1 VVIVMAEPKASD
13 IKKYLNGLLK
23 LNKKYVTCERLSKY
37 VGVYPEIIANHLLY
51 FEPTLKMDPEF
62 NLMELIPTLKKYLN
76 DLEENKTL
84 IKKQHVIRKRDLEQ
98 YESIND
104 FVYKKM
110 TSVGGLLDRNIVLS
124 DDDLRVLKKLISE
137 EQNLRKGKK

>member
-1 VVIVMAEPKASD
+1 MAEPKASD
-13 IKKYLNGLLK
+13 VKKYLNGLLK
-23 LNKKYVTCERLSKY
+23 LNKKYVTCERLSRY

-62 NLMELIPTLKKYLN
+62 NLMELVPTLKKYLN

-84 IKKQHVIRKRDLEQ
+84 IKKQHVIRKKDLEQ

-124 DDDLRVLKKLISE
+124 DDDLRVLKKLVSE
-137 EQNLRKGKK
+137 EQHLRKGKK

>member
-1 VVIVMAEPKASD
+1 MAEPKASD

>member
-1 VVIVMAEPKASD
+1 MAEPKASD

-23 LNKKYVTCERLSKY
+23 LNKKYVTCERLSKF

-124 DDDLRVLKKLISE
+124 DDDLRVLKKLVSE